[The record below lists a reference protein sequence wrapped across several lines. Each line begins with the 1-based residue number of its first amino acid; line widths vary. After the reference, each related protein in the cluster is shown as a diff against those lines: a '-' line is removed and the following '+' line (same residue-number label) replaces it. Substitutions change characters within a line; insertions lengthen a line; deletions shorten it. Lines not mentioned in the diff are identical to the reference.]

1 VALAVVVWMAAWPT
15 HSSQLQVSFLDVGQG
30 DAIFIET
37 PSQRQI
43 LVDGGPSPEK
53 LSQELGERLPFW
65 DKSLDLVVL
74 SHPHSDHLGGL
85 VGVLQ
90 RYRVE
95 QVLEPGVGT
104 DSAIYQEWLRA
115 VEEKDIKRTTAQV
128 GQQIGLGDGILLEV
142 LNPQAE
148 PLTGTDSP
156 VHDNAVV
163 LRLRWNKVSFLLTSD
178 IGEDAEREILAQG
191 LEVDSAVLKVAH
203 HGSATSTSDL
213 FLAAVSPQVAVISV
227 GADNMYDLPNREEVV
242 PRLEQ
247 RLGEDMV
254 LLTSERGT
262 IEIDT
267 DGQRLWVKT
276 GRKKGIP

>member
-1 VALAVVVWMAAWPT
+1 MYCV
-15 HSSQLQVSFLDVGQG
+15 H
-30 DAIFIET
+30 AILILT

-85 VGVLQ
+85 VVVLQ

-95 QVLEPGVGT
+95 QVLEPGIDT

-128 GQQIGLGDGILLEV
+128 GQKIDLGDGILLEV
-142 LNPQAE
+142 LNPQ
-148 PLTGTDSP
+148 PVPFTGMASP

-163 LRLRWNKVSFLLTSD
+163 LHLTWKGVSFLLASD
-178 IGEDAEREILAQG
+178 IEEYAEIELLAQR
-191 LEVDSAVLKVAH
+191 LELDSAVLRVAH
-203 HGSATSTSDL
+203 HGSATSTSAL

-227 GADNMYDLPNREEVV
+227 GEGNSYDLPDKKVVV
-242 PRLEQ
+242 PRLER

-262 IEIDT
+262 IEINT